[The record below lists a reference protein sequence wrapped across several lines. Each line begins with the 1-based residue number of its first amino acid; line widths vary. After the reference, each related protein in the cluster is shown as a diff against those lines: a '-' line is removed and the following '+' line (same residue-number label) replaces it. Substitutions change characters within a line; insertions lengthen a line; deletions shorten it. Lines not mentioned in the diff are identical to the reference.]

1 MSLLQRL
8 KERIASFMLGR
19 HGPDNLGMFTLIAG
33 LVCSILG
40 SLTGIGLLSLIGFA
54 LYVCFVLYF
63 LLRMGKKLR
72 ASGLKSCLTLENFF
86 LLLTLGLI
94 IGLAH
99 FSGATLRRPN
109 VSVWMSL
116 VLALIYYA
124 TEVRKNE
131 A

>member
-1 MSLLQRL
+1 M
-8 KERIASFMLGR
+8 
-19 HGPDNLGMFTLIAG
+19 
-33 LVCSILG
+33 
-40 SLTGIGLLSLIGFA
+40 
-54 LYVCFVLYF
+54 
-63 LLRMGKKLR
+63 
-72 ASGLKSCLTLENFF
+72 ENFVR
-86 LLLTLGLI
+86 LLALGLI